1 MYNGGKIIIGLAIFV
16 AFVTLPFYNNFGKAN
31 AKPEPKTD
39 TPAIKEV
46 QAQLGKKEVCI
57 EPKAVMKGEHMQMLN
72 NWRDSVVRDGNR
84 IYVASDG
91 KHYNMSLQNTCMKC
105 HSNKKEFCDKCHNYM
120 AVTPYCW
127 DCHIAPKENKS

>member
-1 MYNGGKIIIGLAIFV
+1 MYNGGKIIAGLIIFV
-16 AFVTLPFYNNFGKAN
+16 ALVTFPFYNNFGTVN
-31 AKPEPKTD
+31 VKPEPKID
-39 TPAIKEV
+39 TPEIQKME
-46 QAQLGKKEVCI
+46 KKHCI
-57 EPKAVMKGEHMQMLN
+57 EPKAVMKGEHMQILN

-84 IYVASDG
+84 VYIASDG
-91 KHYNMSLQNTCMKC
+91 THYTMSLQNTCMKC